1 MKVGRIVLFIFTV
14 ILLLA
19 AMCAFFPQEG
29 VHCFNVTLRFPSLEK
44 VLTRHDKTNFDS
56 FQTDDAGGILPEM
69 GEDSA
74 SMAAFNDSI
83 MLTADS
89 AELQSVTDIMKCSE
103 HQLKLNDS
111 FLYLPENQL
120 DYFDKFFASAE
131 KAKAEGRTVRV
142 LHYGDS
148 QIELD
153 RISCVLREY
162 FQELFGGMGPGL
174 LPLSQTVPTYS
185 VTQGV
190 TGDFTKFVAYGEG
203 RRDAFHN
210 YGIMGK
216 RFHIAD
222 SVTFTALGNEANPNK
237 HVRYFS
243 DVKLLFNDCNGDF
256 TATLSN
262 DDESYSEKF
271 ISDSTGLDMFEWN
284 TGYPINSMTLTLK
297 GEADIYGIMLDGS
310 YGVSVDNI
318 PMRGSSGMVYTL
330 IDRRQ
335 LRDSYLMAN
344 VGLIIMQFGGNSVPL
359 FCDTTS
365 VRTFV
370 SNMLR
375 QVQYVQSINP
385 QCRILFVGPSDMS
398 KNDGGEMVT
407 YPLLPFA
414 IDCLHNALVS
424 NGIAYWDMYRMMGG
438 RNSMV
443 KWVGAGLAGDDYI
456 HFTNAGAEKVGK
468 AMIHSFSILYELYLS
483 RKHCDFNRD
492 TLSSRSHFQTDSI
505 LNNK

>member
-44 VLTRHDKTNFDS
+44 VLTGHDKTSFDT
-56 FQTDDAGGILPEM
+56 FQETDDAGILYEM
-69 GEDSA
+69 WEDSA
-74 SMAAFNDSI
+74 SMSAFNDSV
-83 MLTADS
+83 MPTADS
-89 AELQSVTDIMKCSE
+89 AGLQSVTDTMKCFE

-111 FLYLPENQL
+111 YLYLPENQL
-120 DYFDKFFASAE
+120 NYFDKFFASAE
-131 KAKAEGRTVRV
+131 KAKTKGRTVRV

-153 RISCVLREY
+153 RISCVIREY
-162 FQELFGGMGPGL
+162 FQGLFGGMGPGL

-185 VTQGV
+185 VTQSV
-190 TGDFTKFVAYGEG
+190 AGDFTKYVAYGEG
-203 RRDAFHN
+203 KHDASHN

-222 SVTFTALGNEANPNK
+222 SVIFTALGNDANPHK
-237 HVRYFS
+237 HVRNFS
-243 DVKLLFNDCNGDF
+243 DVKLLFNDCNGNF

-262 DDESYSEKF
+262 DDEGYSEII
-271 ISDSTGLDMFEWN
+271 ISDTTGLDMFEWN
-284 TGYPINSMTLTLK
+284 IGYPINSMTLTLK

-330 IDRRQ
+330 IDRKQ

-359 FCDTTS
+359 FCDTVS
-365 VRTFV
+365 VRAFV

-375 QVQYVQSINP
+375 QIQYVQSINP
-385 QCRILFVGPSDMS
+385 QCQILFVGPADMS
-398 KNDGGEMVT
+398 KNVGGEMVT

-414 IDCLHNALVS
+414 IDCLRTALVS
-424 NGIAYWDMYRMMGG
+424 NGVAYWDMYRMMGG

-443 KWVGAGLAGDDYI
+443 KWVEAGLAGEDYI

-468 AMIHSFSILYELYLS
+468 AIINSFSILYELYSS

-505 LNNK
+505 LTNK

>member
-44 VLTRHDKTNFDS
+44 VLTGHDKTSFDT
-56 FQTDDAGGILPEM
+56 FQETDDAGILYEM
-69 GEDSA
+69 WEDSA
-74 SMAAFNDSI
+74 SMAAFNDSN
-83 MLTADS
+83 MQTADS
-89 AELQSVTDIMKCSE
+89 AELQSVTDSMKCFE

-111 FLYLPENQL
+111 YLYLPENQL
-120 DYFDKFFASAE
+120 NYFDKFFASAE
-131 KAKAEGRTVRV
+131 KAKTKGRTVRV

-185 VTQGV
+185 VTQSV
-190 TGDFTKFVAYGEG
+190 AGDFTKYVAYGEG
-203 RRDAFHN
+203 KHDALHN

-216 RFHIAD
+216 RFHITD

-237 HVRYFS
+237 HVRCFS
-243 DVKLLFNDCNGDF
+243 DVKLLFNDCNGNF

-262 DDESYSEKF
+262 DDEGYSEII
-271 ISDSTGLDMFEWN
+271 ISDTTGLDMFEWN
-284 TGYPINSMTLTLK
+284 IGYPINSMTLTLK
-297 GEADIYGIMLDGS
+297 GEADIYGIMLDGG

-318 PMRGSSGMVYTL
+318 PMRGSSGMVYTI
-330 IDRRQ
+330 IDRKQ
-335 LRDSYLMAN
+335 LRDSYLIAN

-359 FCDTTS
+359 FCDTVS
-365 VRTFV
+365 VRAFV

-375 QVQYVQSINP
+375 QIQYVQSINP
-385 QCRILFVGPSDMS
+385 QCQILFVGPADMS
-398 KNDGGEMVT
+398 KNVGGEMVT

-414 IDCLHNALVS
+414 IDCLRTALVS
-424 NGIAYWDMYRMMGG
+424 NGVAYWDMYRMMGG

-443 KWVGAGLAGDDYI
+443 KWVEAGLAGEDFI

-468 AMIHSFSILYELYLS
+468 AIINSFAILYELYSS

-505 LNNK
+505 LTNK